1 MAIDCNCRD
10 TGEIIMGILRDIM
23 KGIWDISVFIS
34 RIEYNNYGDIAR
46 YNERDMGYFCV
57 YFQDRI

>member
-34 RIEYNNYGDIAR
+34 RIEYRILVCFVPVNNYGH
-46 YNERDMGYFCV
+46 V
-57 YFQDRI
+57 KTVS